1 MSAPRG
7 GSRGGR
13 AACGLQALVD
23 REEGPFRDGIPLSD
37 SERVRESEALGR
49 EAAGENARSPM
60 SKPSAISAS

>member
-37 SERVRESEALGR
+37 SERV
-49 EAAGENARSPM
+49 
-60 SKPSAISAS
+60 